1 MIEGVIFDLDGTLV
15 DTLEDLADS
24 INAAIEE
31 YGYPT
36 HPVDAYRYFVGN
48 GIRIAISRATNLD
61 ESHEDLDKIVKSFMD
76 NYSTM
81 HTNKSVPF
89 EGIRELLVQLV
100 QKNIPVSVCS
110 NKLDE
115 YTKQMIRELFP
126 TIPFVDVMGE
136 TDGIKRKPS
145 PDMALMVLGKMG
157 LEADKVLFVGDT
169 KTDMLTASA
178 VGCISVGVSWGF
190 RPVEELMEYGAK
202 HIIYHPQQL
211 LKLL

>member
-24 INAAIEE
+24 INAAIQE
-31 YGYPT
+31 YGYAT
-36 HPVDAYRYFVGN
+36 HPIDSYRYFVGN
-48 GIRIAISRATNLD
+48 GIRVAVSRATKLD

-100 QKNIPVSVCS
+100 LRNIPIAVCS

-115 YTKQMIRELFP
+115 YTKLMIKELFP

-136 TDGIKRKPS
+136 TVGIARKPS
-145 PDMALMVLGKMG
+145 PDMALMVLEKMN
-157 LEADKVLFVGDT
+157 LNADKVLFVGDT
-169 KTDMLTASA
+169 KTDMLTAGA

-190 RPVEELMEYGAK
+190 RPVEELKEYGAK
-202 HIIYHPQQL
+202 HIIYHPEQL
-211 LKLL
+211 LDLL